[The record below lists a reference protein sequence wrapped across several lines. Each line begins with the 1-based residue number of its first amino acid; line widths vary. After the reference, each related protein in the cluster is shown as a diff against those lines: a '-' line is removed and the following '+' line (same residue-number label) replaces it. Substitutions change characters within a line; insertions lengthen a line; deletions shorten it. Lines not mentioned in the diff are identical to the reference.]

1 MTARSGPGQA
11 QRLEGYAPSAGGGV
25 YLRGLSRW
33 QAEGQRE
40 DLADLYV
47 ESADT
52 QPGEEYRSRVS
63 FLRRLADDVRR
74 PGFDMMIAEATQA
87 GQAPAL
93 VGCAFGF
100 PVRRDGF
107 WWQGFSGALPQDVE
121 QLTASGRVFAIS
133 EIVVHPHERD
143 RGLAGHLQERLLTS
157 HQASL
162 GATLVDQADRVSR
175 AAFRSWGWQDIG
187 EFRWPPGPTVLRVLV
202 LPLGERSAAKPDG
215 PVHNADTEPPRG
227 ADAKDPEMR

>member
-11 QRLEGYAPSAGGGV
+11 QKLESYEPSAGGGV

-33 QAEGQRE
+33 QAEDQRE

-47 ESADT
+47 ESANT
-52 QPGEEYRSRVS
+52 QPGEEYRSRES

-74 PGFDMMIAEATQA
+74 PGFDMMIAEATITA
-87 GQAPAL
+87 EAPVL

-100 PVRRDGF
+100 PVRRDGA
-107 WWQGFSGALPQDVE
+107 WWQGFSGTLPHDVE
-121 QLTASGRVFAIS
+121 QLTASGHVFAIT
-133 EIVVHPHERD
+133 EIMVHPHERN
-143 RGLAGHLQERLLTS
+143 RGLAGHLQERLLTN

-162 GATLVDQADRVSR
+162 GAALVDQTDR
-175 AAFRSWGWQDIG
+175 AACAAFQSWGWRDIG
-187 EFRWPPGPTVLRVLV
+187 AFQWPAGPAVLRVLV

-215 PVHNADTEPPRG
+215 LAHNTDTERPRE
-227 ADAKDPEMR
+227 ADGVDPGMR

>member
-1 MTARSGPGQA
+1 M
-11 QRLEGYAPSAGGGV
+11 

-52 QPGEEYRSRVS
+52 RPGEEYRGRES

-74 PGFDMMIAEATQA
+74 PGFDMMIAEATRA
-87 GQAPAL
+87 GRAPAL

-100 PVRRDGF
+100 PVRRDGS
-107 WWQGFSGALPQDVE
+107 WWRGFSGPLPQEVE
-121 QLTASGRVFAIS
+121 QLTASGRVFAVT

-162 GATLVDQADRVSR
+162 GATLVDQADGAAC

-187 EFRWPPGPTVLRVLV
+187 EFRRPPGPTVLRVLV
-202 LPLGERSAAKPDG
+202 LPLGERSAPKPDG
-215 PVHNADTEPPRG
+215 PARNADTGRPRG
-227 ADAKDPEMR
+227 ADAMQPGVR

>member
-1 MTARSGPGQA
+1 M
-11 QRLEGYAPSAGGGV
+11 

-87 GQAPAL
+87 GRAPAL
-93 VGCAFGF
+93 VGCVFGF
-100 PVRRDGF
+100 PVRRDGS
-107 WWQGFSGALPQDVE
+107 WWQGFSAALPQHVE
-121 QLTASGRVFAIS
+121 QLTASGQVFAIT

-162 GATLVDQADRVSR
+162 GATLVDQADRVAC

-187 EFRWPPGPTVLRVLV
+187 EFCRQPGPGPTVQGVLV
-202 LPLGERSAAKPDG
+202 LPLGERSAAKPEG
-215 PVHNADTEPPRG
+215 LAHHADTGPPRG
-227 ADAKDPEMR
+227 ADAMGPGVRYRRRPVPGARQGR